1 MTQHIVSWHCK
12 ICGNFSSDFEEQ
24 EHSWEDHLKHH
35 EISEEQYRRFTE
47 DNSGGV
53 SKIKV
58 TLLSWTN
65 NAELAI
71 LSFMNQA
78 WGPTST
84 LENYADNEISQM
96 VQMAIEGQTLPTALE
111 TINFTF
117 QIEGISR
124 ACSHQLVRVRIGS
137 GFSQKGMRDVYYG
150 DIDYVIPAT
159 VEAVGKTEEYLN
171 LMKKC
176 SDFYQE
182 LFEAGVPYQDA
193 RFVIPHAAT
202 TTVVWTVNFL
212 ALKNFCAN
220 RLQNFMQW
228 EINALA
234 RSLREEVR
242 NVYPALA
249 DVLKPRCELTK
260 SCQSFGNLFGGCGK
274 FPLNAKHNRYVFL
287 PEQATKNLRFDKDSV
302 LKMAKH
308 NETVRRTNNHWRMR
322 VKELEQEK

>member
-1 MTQHIVSWHCK
+1 MTEHIVSWRCK
-12 ICGNFSSDFEEQ
+12 ICGNFSTDFEEQ
-24 EHSWEDHLKHH
+24 GRTWEDHLTHH
-35 EISEEQYRRFTE
+35 EISQKQYTHFVE

-58 TLLSWTN
+58 TLLSSTN
-65 NAELAI
+65 NIELAI

-78 WGPTST
+78 WGPTIN
-84 LENYADNEISQM
+84 LDNYTSNQIARM
-96 VQMAIEGQTLPTALE
+96 VELAIEGHTLPTALE

-159 VEAVGKTEEYLN
+159 VEAVGKTEKYLD
-171 LMKKC
+171 LMKQC

-212 ALKNFCAN
+212 ALRNFCGN

-234 RSLREEVR
+234 RSLRDEVR
-242 NVYPALA
+242 RVSPPLA
-249 DVLKPRCELTK
+249 DALKPRCEITK
-260 SCQSFGNLFGGCGK
+260 NCQASGNLFGGCGK
-274 FPLNAKHNRYVFL
+274 FSLKAKHNNYVFL
-287 PEQATKNLRFDKDSV
+287 PEQATKNLKFGAEAVSRMAEHNKSV
-302 LKMAKH
+302 KH
-308 NETVRRTNNHWRMR
+308 TNNHWRMI
-322 VKELEQEK
+322 LEQTEQDE